1 MRMELTV
8 TEVVGLINQVQHERE
23 SLFEMIRT
31 NVQESVGK
39 YLSTLMDMEL
49 TEFLGRQRYERSQS
63 EPNHRNG
70 SYPRAFTLKGIGEV
84 GVRIPRDRKSEFKTE
99 VLPRSKQYEDALR
112 EDMSVMFLAGVST
125 RTLSLISE
133 RLIGRKISASEVSK
147 ASRQLT
153 EAVEVWRVEGGE
165 RKIG

>member
-8 TEVVGLINQVQHERE
+8 TEVVELINQVRDERK

-49 TEFLGRQRYERSQS
+49 TEFLGRQRYARSDNDS
-63 EPNHRNG
+63 NHRNG

-84 GVRIPRDRKSEFKTE
+84 GVQVPRDRKIEFKTE
-99 VLPRSKQYEDALR
+99 VLPHSKQYEDAIR
-112 EDMSVMFLAGVST
+112 EDMSVMFLAGMST

-133 RLIGRKISASEVSK
+133 RFIGRKISASQVSK
-147 ASRQLT
+147 ASSQLT
-153 EAVEVWRVEGGE
+153 EAG
-165 RKIG
+165 